1 MDRHKD
7 KGKKDFERFL
17 RKKKQAPTHKIDYT
31 ETEHYKQLART
42 SFLEDN
48 YASIHANYSTVE
60 ELNALIIEFY
70 KPNCSLHL
78 NIPDDLLLRNP
89 DMYNIS
95 AYPGQGHCSSKIK
108 KNIKHEKIKK

>member
-42 SFLEDN
+42 SFLEDH

-78 NIPDDLLLRNP
+78 NVSDDVLLKNP
-89 DMYNIS
+89 DMYDIV
-95 AYPGQGHCSSKIK
+95 AYPGQGHCPDKVKDTKKKIK
-108 KNIKHEKIKK
+108 NK